1 MKATP
6 LLVQWHEENAAI
18 YSAHFAPHGTGRLAT
33 AGSDNTVRVGNPSP
47 CYEPADRPDMEGG
60 AAQRR
65 EEGHIP
71 VHPLQAPTDGQRR
84 PLVAPRCVK
93 LHVALHILIP

>member
-33 AGSDNTVRVGNPSP
+33 AGSDNTVRVGNPLYATSMLTGQIWRVEQHNEERKVIYLSTLSKHQQTVNVVRWSP
-47 CYEPADRPDMEGG
+47 RG
-60 AAQRR
+60 ASN
-65 EEGHIP
+65 
-71 VHPLQAPTDGQRR
+71 
-84 PLVAPRCVK
+84 CM
-93 LHVALHILIP
+93 LHCTY